1 MSGPNYS
8 SRRSK
13 LVRKF
18 KSAGIDALLI
28 SGEANVRHLTG
39 FTGDSTWLFVS
50 KAKTIII
57 SDSRYTT
64 QIANECEGLDVN
76 IRDARKPM
84 SVAVADIVK
93 KAKPKVRSPLT
104 KAFARPRLKAWQG

>member
-18 KSAGIDALLI
+18 KSADIDALLI
-28 SGEANVRHLTG
+28 SGEANVRYLTG

-50 KAKTIII
+50 KAKTNQVRIP
-57 SDSRYTT
+57 RYSA
-64 QIANECEGLDVN
+64 IYILVFVVIFGGML
-76 IRDARKPM
+76 
-84 SVAVADIVK
+84 
-93 KAKPKVRSPLT
+93 
-104 KAFARPRLKAWQG
+104 W